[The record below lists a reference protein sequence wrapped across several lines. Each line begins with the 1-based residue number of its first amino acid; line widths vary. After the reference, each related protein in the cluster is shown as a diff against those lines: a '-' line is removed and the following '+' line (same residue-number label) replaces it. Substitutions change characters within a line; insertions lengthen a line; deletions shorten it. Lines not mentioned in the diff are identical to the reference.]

1 MSQIFIKI
9 INFFKSSKSKYIL
22 GFVSFVESIFFPV
35 PADAVLIPMVL
46 TQSYNWR
53 KLALLTTTMSVFGGM
68 VGYFLGSYL
77 FTEIN
82 PLILEYGFSEEFG
95 LAQNLYIEYG
105 VIILFIASFTP
116 IPYQVFVITAG
127 FLSINFIMFVIV
139 SIIGRGLRFFL
150 VAYLADRYRE
160 DIVHY
165 LNRYILQIS
174 AIVILLFVIYKL
186 YN

>member
-1 MSQIFIKI
+1 MDTMTVLKSILDAEFEDVAAFAVFDPEGDALNAGWQTLQSLTGISNGGFLGVGPG
-9 INFFKSSKSKYIL
+9 SSKSKWWTPETHTD
-22 GFVSFVESIFFPV
+22 FIFT
-35 PADAVLIPMVL
+35 L
-46 TQSYNWR
+46 
-53 KLALLTTTMSVFGGM
+53 
-68 VGYFLGSYL
+68 
-77 FTEIN
+77 
-82 PLILEYGFSEEFG
+82 FSEEFG

-116 IPYQVFVITAG
+116 IPYQVFVIAAG
-127 FLSINFIMFVIV
+127 FLSINFIMFVAV